1 MPNKRYAT
9 RDGEGFSALEAKKA
23 EPVESAAKSPGEPN
37 GLERQLT
44 PKETADLLRRSESWL
59 AKRRMKGD
67 GPPFTKAGRSV
78 GYLPS
83 GVVRWLKSRQR
94 YSTSE

>member
-23 EPVESAAKSPGEPN
+23 EPVESAAEAPGEPN
-37 GLERQLT
+37 GLERLLT

-67 GPPFTKAGRSV
+67 GRPSRRRDVPSAISRAVWSAG
-78 GYLPS
+78 
-83 GVVRWLKSRQR
+83 
-94 YSTSE
+94 

>member
-1 MPNKRYAT
+1 MPNKRHAT
-9 RDGEGFSALEAKKA
+9 RDGEGFSALDAKKA
-23 EPVESAAKSPGEPN
+23 EPVKSAAKSPGEPN

-67 GPPFTKAGRSV
+67 GPPFTKSGRSV
-78 GYLPS
+78 TYPPS

>member
-37 GLERQLT
+37 GLERLLT
-44 PKETADLLRRSESWL
+44 PKETADCCAAASPGWQN
-59 AKRRMKGD
+59 
-67 GPPFTKAGRSV
+67 V
-78 GYLPS
+78 G
-83 GVVRWLKSRQR
+83 
-94 YSTSE
+94 

>member
-37 GLERQLT
+37 GLERLLT

-59 AKRRMKGD
+59 AKRRMRGV
-67 GPPFTKAGRSV
+67 GPPFTKIGRSV

-94 YSTSE
+94 SSTSE